1 MFELANPWAIAALP
15 LPLLI
20 WFLLP
25 RAKFMVTSALKVPF
39 FAYLQDSLT
48 NNKQTFSHKQTLWML
63 LSIYICLLIAQTGPR
78 YVGEPRPL
86 AQESYNIMLAL
97 DVSPSMGIN
106 DMRVNGRQITRLAAV
121 KQAAKKFVLD
131 RSGDKIGLILFGE
144 RAYLLTP
151 LTFDKKNLIMRL
163 DDATVGLAG
172 RSTST
177 GDALGLAIKK
187 LQNVPAKGRMIVLL
201 TDGASNSG
209 ILPPMRAAKIAQE
222 DGIKV
227 YTIGLNSEV
236 DPRSFSGMFLNANGM
251 ADLDEDTL
259 QKIAEQTGGKYFRA
273 TSPKS
278 LENIYHYIDKM
289 AKVSQEQKTV
299 RPQHEYYPWFLAL
312 GVLLFLYLI
321 AKQSGLNKPDLG
333 MRGTNV
339 S

>member
-1 MFELANPWAIAALP
+1 
-15 LPLLI
+15 
-20 WFLLP
+20 
-25 RAKFMVTSALKVPF
+25 
-39 FAYLQDSLT
+39 
-48 NNKQTFSHKQTLWML
+48 
-63 LSIYICLLIAQTGPR
+63 
-78 YVGEPRPL
+78 
-86 AQESYNIMLAL
+86 
-97 DVSPSMGIN
+97 
-106 DMRVNGRQITRLAAV
+106 
-121 KQAAKKFVLD
+121 
-131 RSGDKIGLILFGE
+131 
-144 RAYLLTP
+144 
-151 LTFDKKNLIMRL
+151 
-163 DDATVGLAG
+163 
-172 RSTST
+172 
-177 GDALGLAIKK
+177 
-187 LQNVPAKGRMIVLL
+187 
-201 TDGASNSG
+201 
-209 ILPPMRAAKIAQE
+209 MRAAKIAQE